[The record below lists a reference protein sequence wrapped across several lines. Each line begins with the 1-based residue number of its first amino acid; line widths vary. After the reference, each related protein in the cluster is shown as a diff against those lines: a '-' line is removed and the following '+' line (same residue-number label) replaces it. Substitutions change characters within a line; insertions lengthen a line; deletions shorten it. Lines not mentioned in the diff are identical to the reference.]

1 MKGCLLMQISYN
13 IWFEV
18 SASIVLAVMVIY
30 LPLQYDMR
38 LARNR
43 GFFLLAIMGLAV
55 NVLDVVTAITISNSY
70 RISTSLN
77 LFLNTVYFMCLGLI
91 GMFFVRYSYI
101 IAPERDKRADRYIS
115 RFTLLMFAVYIV
127 LLIINIPTGIIVSF
141 TRYQYVHGPLYKIV
155 FFYPYLMVG
164 LAFIR
169 MLVFADELQD
179 IKKKILMIFYF
190 SFCVAASLLQL
201 IFFPRVLL
209 SLFALS
215 IGMIF
220 MMMLMETPDY
230 QSLLLSMEK
239 LKEAEKFEK
248 DTSEKLQK
256 SSREKNDFLSELA
269 DMLRTPI
276 NAVVGYSELILKDQT
291 NALNDARQIM
301 RAGTDLLSMTENI
314 NNMLELEDNGLSI
327 REDNYSTSELIQDMK
342 QQLFLYNKDKEL
354 DVKLN
359 IDPGLPEVL
368 TGDRIRILQI
378 MNVLVSEAIRDTDTG
393 SIIIDIDHGG
403 AGFTYSVENTGNRWD
418 DDENADAVT
427 ELGLRLARKMLG
439 LMGSELKHDESDS
452 WNRYWFYLAQ
462 KSATSSI
469 LGEDRANEL
478 MQMTAVDDEIDVSY
492 RRPVLVADDT
502 EMNRDIITQMLT
514 AKGYRVDT
522 AKNGE
527 EAVEMVRKAGQPYS
541 IIFMDDRMPVLNGIE
556 ALKEIRDENLSPKTP
571 IIALAADSSTDSQR
585 RFVRLGFASYILR
598 PVTEE
603 KIMAAI
609 RKYMSDKTIRSSIY
623 TLKKKEQPKD
633 EKQKKT
639 LRIEDS
645 DELEKQIMTLV
656 LSDEYQ
662 IVNDGWASVYI
673 TDSREMLSHARPAIF
688 ITDGNDGGMAMALGA
703 SEVIERPVVAGLL
716 RKRLVRVLSDER
728 RQGI

>member
-1 MKGCLLMQISYN
+1 MQISYN

-18 SASIVLAVMVIY
+18 SASIVLAVMAIY

-43 GFFLLAIMGLAV
+43 GFFLFAIMGLAV

-91 GMFFVRYSYI
+91 CMFFVRYSYI

-115 RFTLLMFAVYIV
+115 QFTLLMFAVYIV

-141 TRYQYVHGPLYKIV
+141 TRYQYVHGPLYRIV

-239 LKEAEKFEK
+239 LEEAEKFEK

-256 SSREKNDFLSELA
+256 SSREKNDFLAELA
-269 DMLRTPI
+269 HMLRTPI

-301 RAGTDLLSMTENI
+301 RAGTDLLSITENI
-314 NNMLELEDNGLSI
+314 NNMLELEDNVLSI
-327 REDNYSTSELIQDMK
+327 SEDNYSTSELIQDMK
-342 QQLFLYNKDKEL
+342 QQLYLYNKDKKL
-354 DVKLN
+354 DVELN

-378 MNVLVSEAIRDTDTG
+378 MNVLVSDAIRDSDTG

-403 AGFTYSVENTGNRWD
+403 AGFTYSVENTGNSRN

-427 ELGLRLARKMLG
+427 EFGLRLARKMLG

-478 MQMTAVDDEIDVSY
+478 MQMTAVDDEINVSY

-527 EAVEMVRKAGQPYS
+527 EAVEMVRKAEQPYS
-541 IIFMDDRMPVLNGIE
+541 IIFMDDMMPVLNGIE

-571 IIALAADSSTDSQR
+571 IIALAADATTDSLR
-585 RFVRLGFASYILR
+585 RFIRLGFASYILK

-623 TLKKKEQPKD
+623 TLKKKEQPKE

-728 RQGI
+728 RQGR

>member
-1 MKGCLLMQISYN
+1 MQISYN

-18 SASIVLAVMVIY
+18 SASIVLAVMAIY

-43 GFFLLAIMGLAV
+43 GFFLFAIMGLAV

-91 GMFFVRYSYI
+91 CMFFVRYSYI

-115 RFTLLMFAVYIV
+115 QFTLLMFAVYIV

-141 TRYQYVHGPLYKIV
+141 TRYQYVHGPLYRIV

-239 LKEAEKFEK
+239 LEEAEKFEK

-256 SSREKNDFLSELA
+256 SSREKNDFLAELA
-269 DMLRTPI
+269 HMLRTPI

-301 RAGTDLLSMTENI
+301 RAGTDLLSITENI
-314 NNMLELEDNGLSI
+314 NNMLELEDNVLSI
-327 REDNYSTSELIQDMK
+327 SEDNYSTSELIQDMK
-342 QQLFLYNKDKEL
+342 QQLYLYNKDKKL
-354 DVKLN
+354 DVELN

-378 MNVLVSEAIRDTDTG
+378 MNVLVSDAIRDSDTG

-403 AGFTYSVENTGNRWD
+403 AGFTYSVENTGNSRN

-427 ELGLRLARKMLG
+427 EFGLRLARKMLG

-478 MQMTAVDDEIDVSY
+478 MQMTAVDDEINVSY
-492 RRPVLVADDT
+492 RRPVLVADDN

-527 EAVEMVRKAGQPYS
+527 EAVEMVRKAEQPYS
-541 IIFMDDRMPVLNGIE
+541 IIFMDDMMPVLNGIE

-571 IIALAADSSTDSQR
+571 IIALAADATTDSQR
-585 RFVRLGFASYILR
+585 RFIRLGFASYILK

-623 TLKKKEQPKD
+623 TLKKKEQPKE

-728 RQGI
+728 RQGR

>member
-1 MKGCLLMQISYN
+1 MQISYN

-18 SASIVLAVMVIY
+18 SASIVLAVMAIY

-43 GFFLLAIMGLAV
+43 GFFLFAIMGLAV

-91 GMFFVRYSYI
+91 CMFFVRYSYI

-115 RFTLLMFAVYIV
+115 QFTLLMFAVYIV

-141 TRYQYVHGPLYKIV
+141 TRYQYVHGPLYRIV

-239 LKEAEKFEK
+239 LEEAEKFEK

-256 SSREKNDFLSELA
+256 SSREKNDFLAELA
-269 DMLRTPI
+269 HMLRTPI

-301 RAGTDLLSMTENI
+301 RAGTDLLSITENI
-314 NNMLELEDNGLSI
+314 NNMLELEDNVLSI
-327 REDNYSTSELIQDMK
+327 SEDNYSTSELIQDMK
-342 QQLFLYNKDKEL
+342 QQLYLYNKDKKL
-354 DVKLN
+354 DVELN

-378 MNVLVSEAIRDTDTG
+378 MNVLVSDAIRDSDTG

-403 AGFTYSVENTGNRWD
+403 AGFTYSVENTGNSRN

-427 ELGLRLARKMLG
+427 EFGLRLARKMLG

-478 MQMTAVDDEIDVSY
+478 MQMTAVDDEINVSY

-527 EAVEMVRKAGQPYS
+527 EAVEMVRKAEQPYS
-541 IIFMDDRMPVLNGIE
+541 IIFMDDMMPVLNGIE

-571 IIALAADSSTDSQR
+571 IIALAADATTDSQR
-585 RFVRLGFASYILR
+585 RFIRLGFASYILK

-623 TLKKKEQPKD
+623 TLKKKEQPKE

-728 RQGI
+728 RQGR

>member
-1 MKGCLLMQISYN
+1 MKGYLLMQISYN

-18 SASIVLAVMVIY
+18 SAAIVLAVMVIY

-55 NVLDVVTAITISNSY
+55 NVLDVVTAVTISNSY
-70 RISTSLN
+70 RISTTFN
-77 LFLNTVYFMCLGLI
+77 LVLNTIYFLCLGLI
-91 GMFFVRYSYI
+91 GIFFVRYSYI
-101 IAPERDKRADRYIS
+101 IAPQRAGRADRYIS
-115 RFTLLMFAVYIV
+115 RFTVIMFIAYVAALIV
-127 LLIINIPTGIIVSF
+127 NLPTGIIISF
-141 TRYQYVHGPLYKIV
+141 TRYQYIHGPLYKTV
-155 FFYPYLMVG
+155 FFYPYIMVG

-179 IKKKILMIFYF
+179 KKKKILMIFYF
-190 SFCVAASLLQL
+190 AFCVGASFLQL
-201 IFFPRVLL
+201 VVFPKVLL
-209 SLFALS
+209 SLFALA

-256 SSREKNDFLSELA
+256 SSREKNEFLSDLA
-269 DMLRTPI
+269 HMLRTPI

-314 NNMLELEDNGLSI
+314 NNMLELDDNGLSI
-327 REDNYSTSELIQDMK
+327 REDSYSTSELIQDMK
-342 QQLFLYNKDKEL
+342 QQLFLYNRDKEL
-354 DVKLN
+354 SVEIN

-368 TGDRIRILQI
+368 SGDRIRILQI
-378 MNVLVSEAIRDTDTG
+378 MNVLISNAIRNTDKG
-393 SIIIDIDHGG
+393 SIIIDIDYGG
-403 AGFTYSVENTGNRWD
+403 AGFTFSVENTD
-418 DDENADAVT
+418 SDTDADENADAVT
-427 ELGLRLARKMLG
+427 QLGLKLARKMLG
-439 LMGSELKHDESDS
+439 LMGAELRHDESQSGD
-452 WNRYWFYLAQ
+452 RYWFYLVQ
-462 KSATSSI
+462 KAVTSSI
-469 LGEDRANEL
+469 LGDDRANDL
-478 MQMTAVDDEIDVSY
+478 MQISVVEDDIDITY

-502 EMNRDIITQMLT
+502 EMSRDIITQMLT

-527 EAVEMVRKAGQPYS
+527 EAVEKVRSAEQPYS

-556 ALKEIRDENLSPKTP
+556 ALKAIRDENLSPKTP
-571 IIALAADSSTDSQR
+571 IIALTADAPTDSQR
-585 RFVRLGFASYILR
+585 KFIRLGFASYILK

-603 KIMAAI
+603 KIMATI
-609 RKYMSDKTIRSSIY
+609 RKYMSDKTIRTSIY
-623 TLKKKEQPKD
+623 TTKKKEQSKKD
-633 EKQKKT
+633 TQKRT

-645 DELEKQIMTLV
+645 DELEKKILTLV
-656 LSDEYQ
+656 LSDDYQ

-673 TDSREMLSHARPAIF
+673 TDSKEMLSHAKPAIF
-688 ITDGNDGGMAMALGA
+688 ISDGNDGGMAMALGA
-703 SEVIERPVVAGLL
+703 SEVIDRPVVVGLL
-716 RKRLVRVLSDER
+716 RKRLTRVLSEER
-728 RQGI
+728 R

>member
-1 MKGCLLMQISYN
+1 MQISYN

-18 SASIVLAVMVIY
+18 SASIVLAVMAIY

-43 GFFLLAIMGLAV
+43 GFFLFAIMGLAV

-91 GMFFVRYSYI
+91 CMFFVRYSYI

-314 NNMLELEDNGLSI
+314 NNMLELEDNVLSI

-354 DVKLN
+354 DVELN

-403 AGFTYSVENTGNRWD
+403 AGFTYSVENTGNSRN

-427 ELGLRLARKMLG
+427 ELGLRLARKMLS

-502 EMNRDIITQMLT
+502 EMNRYIITQMLT

-585 RFVRLGFASYILR
+585 RFVRLGFASYILK

-623 TLKKKEQPKD
+623 TLKKKEQPKE

>member
-1 MKGCLLMQISYN
+1 MQISYN

-43 GFFLLAIMGLAV
+43 GFFLLAIMCLAV

-77 LFLNTVYFMCLGLI
+77 LFLNTVYFMCLGII

-101 IAPERDKRADRYIS
+101 IAPERDNRADRYIS

-127 LLIINIPTGIIVSF
+127 LLILNIPTGSIISF

-169 MLVFADELQD
+169 MLVFADELQEK
-179 IKKKILMIFYF
+179 KKKILMIFYF
-190 SFCVAASLLQL
+190 SFCVVASLLQL

-256 SSREKNDFLSELA
+256 SFREKNDFLAELA
-269 DMLRTPI
+269 HMLRTPI

-342 QQLFLYNKDKEL
+342 QQLFLYNMDKEL
-354 DVKLN
+354 DVELN
-359 IDPGLPEVL
+359 IDPGLPEVF

-378 MNVLVSEAIRDTDTG
+378 MNVLVSNAIRDTDTG
-393 SIIIDIDHGG
+393 SIIIDIDYGG
-403 AGFTYSVENTGNRWD
+403 AGFTYSVENTGNSRN
-418 DDENADAVT
+418 DDENADADAVT

-469 LGEDRANEL
+469 LGEDRAKEL

-502 EMNRDIITQMLT
+502 DMNRDIITQMLT

-527 EAVEMVRKAGQPYS
+527 EAVEMVRKAEQPYS

-571 IIALAADSSTDSQR
+571 VIALAADATTDSQR
-585 RFVRLGFASYILR
+585 RFVRLGFASYILK

-623 TLKKKEQPKD
+623 TLKKKEQPKE
-633 EKQKKT
+633 EKQQKKT

-645 DELEKQIMTLV
+645 DELEKQILTLI

-728 RQGI
+728 

>member
-1 MKGCLLMQISYN
+1 MQISYN

-18 SASIVLAVMVIY
+18 SASIVLAVMAIY

-43 GFFLLAIMGLAV
+43 GFFLFAIMGLAV

-91 GMFFVRYSYI
+91 CMFFVRYSYI

-115 RFTLLMFAVYIV
+115 QFTLLMFAVYIV

-141 TRYQYVHGPLYKIV
+141 TRYQYLHGPLYRIV

-239 LKEAEKFEK
+239 LEEAEKFEK

-256 SSREKNDFLSELA
+256 SSREKNDFLAELA
-269 DMLRTPI
+269 HMLRTPI

-301 RAGTDLLSMTENI
+301 RAGTDLLSITENI
-314 NNMLELEDNGLSI
+314 NNMLELEDNVLSI
-327 REDNYSTSELIQDMK
+327 SEDNYSTSELIQDMK
-342 QQLFLYNKDKEL
+342 QQLYLYNKDKKL
-354 DVKLN
+354 DVELN

-378 MNVLVSEAIRDTDTG
+378 MNVLVSDAIRDSDTG

-403 AGFTYSVENTGNRWD
+403 AGFTYSVENTGNSRN

-427 ELGLRLARKMLG
+427 EFGLRLARKMLG

-478 MQMTAVDDEIDVSY
+478 MQMTAVDDEINVSY

-527 EAVEMVRKAGQPYS
+527 EAVEMVRKAEQPYS
-541 IIFMDDRMPVLNGIE
+541 IIFMDDMMPVLNGIE

-571 IIALAADSSTDSQR
+571 IIALAADATTDSQR
-585 RFVRLGFASYILR
+585 RFIRLGFASYILK

-623 TLKKKEQPKD
+623 TLKKKEQPKE

-728 RQGI
+728 RQGR

>member
-1 MKGCLLMQISYN
+1 MQISYN

-18 SASIVLAVMVIY
+18 SASIVLAVMAIY

-43 GFFLLAIMGLAV
+43 GFFLFAIMGLAV

-91 GMFFVRYSYI
+91 CMFFVRYSYI

-115 RFTLLMFAVYIV
+115 QFTLLMFAVYIV

-141 TRYQYVHGPLYKIV
+141 TRYQYLHGPLYRIV

-239 LKEAEKFEK
+239 LEEAEKFEK

-256 SSREKNDFLSELA
+256 SSREKNDFLAELA
-269 DMLRTPI
+269 HMLRTPI

-301 RAGTDLLSMTENI
+301 RAGTDLLSITENI
-314 NNMLELEDNGLSI
+314 NNMLELEDNVLSI
-327 REDNYSTSELIQDMK
+327 SEDNYSTSELIQDMK

-403 AGFTYSVENTGNRWD
+403 AGFTYSVENTGNSRN

-427 ELGLRLARKMLG
+427 EFGLRLARKMLG

-585 RFVRLGFASYILR
+585 RFVRLGFASYILK

-645 DELEKQIMTLV
+645 DKLEKQIMTLV